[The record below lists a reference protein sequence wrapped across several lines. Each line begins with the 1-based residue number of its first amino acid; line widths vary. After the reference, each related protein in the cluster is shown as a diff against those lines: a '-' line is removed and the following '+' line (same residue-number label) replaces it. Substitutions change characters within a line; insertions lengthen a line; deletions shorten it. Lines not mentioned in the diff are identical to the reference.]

1 MLKTWLLGKYGNF
14 VFIDVDSIN
23 PRIRTNTLKT
33 KITAPED
40 VKAKIKA
47 PELKTKINNDLKL
60 RLKSSQIKVQV
71 KCK

>member
-33 KITAPED
+33 KITAPD
-40 VKAKIKA
+40 DLRAKITA
-47 PELKTKINNDLKL
+47 PVLKTKLKNDLKL
-60 RLKSSQIKVQV
+60 KLKATQIKVQV

>member
-23 PRIRTNTLKT
+23 PRIKTNTLKT

-40 VKAKIKA
+40 VKAKIKT

-60 RLKSSQIKVQV
+60 KLKSSQIKVQV